1 MNLIHILDALSSY
14 WSAFLC
20 VNCGNGFNVGYI
32 NCDPSQGTSFRTND
46 NSVWVCRIH
55 SYRSSKGSNKLQKK
69 LKTKNQSS
77 FCFWINTND
86 WEICIET
93 FSEYASF
100 GYEKTITK
108 DNIGNKWIHKVNYN
122 DSVINFLSS
131 I

>member
-55 SYRSSKGSNKLQKK
+55 SYRSSKGSNKLWSPRWNKN
-69 LKTKNQSS
+69 KTKNKNKFEISYAIHTLRFVS
-77 FCFWINTND
+77 FYYVILRQRKDSWFDFW
-86 WEICIET
+86 
-93 FSEYASF
+93 
-100 GYEKTITK
+100 EKKT
-108 DNIGNKWIHKVNYN
+108 
-122 DSVINFLSS
+122 SVDLLTVIYCYSVTT
-131 I
+131 